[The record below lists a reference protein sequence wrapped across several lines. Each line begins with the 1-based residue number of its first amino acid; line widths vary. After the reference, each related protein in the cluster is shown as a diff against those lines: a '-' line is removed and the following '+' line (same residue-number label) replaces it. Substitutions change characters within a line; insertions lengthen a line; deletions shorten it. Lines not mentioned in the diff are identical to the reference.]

1 MTFRFYLYIAHLF
14 CSSFLLITLSSIY
27 NGFPFSWSTSFRII
41 GDKLIL
47 SLLKKKC
54 HFTFVLQGYFGEYIS
69 GFIII
74 FSQDIENIVPL
85 NASFHCYFQRSILSL
100 LSFEGQLSSSAIKI
114 SFSMFCNL
122 TIMVDTGLAVLT
134 QFWRLFLFLLHYQS
148 WKQTVSFFS
157 PLG

>member
-1 MTFRFYLYIAHLF
+1 MAFLFPEAHL
-14 CSSFLLITLSSIY
+14 SESLVTNLYS
-27 NGFPFSWSTSFRII
+27 
-41 GDKLIL
+41 L

-148 WKQTVSFFS
+148 
-157 PLG
+157 